1 MFFAV
6 LMPLSAGFCGRKP
19 YIVAYFFAFFVSRE
33 VASEA
38 PLFLNYLKLLV
49 MRHDFKIFLLTL
61 RLIWRW
67 LVSIPL
73 KIIINPI
80 VLPRPGCR
88 RLDQNTYTQLYYQMK
103 MRRVFLSLFMAC
115 SLMAFA
121 LTDQQVIDYIKQQ
134 TAAGK
139 SNKQIGKEL
148 MAKGV
153 TPEQAER
160 IKAKFES
167 QQNSETVATTQG
179 LGGAARERRH
189 DASSDVSA
197 EVMVDIDR
205 EVDEGA
211 DGTVSKRQI
220 YGHKVFNSRALTFEP
235 SENLATPQNYRL
247 GPGDE
252 VIIDIW
258 GTSED
263 HLRQTI
269 SPEGSIMISQIGPVY
284 LNGMTINDA
293 NKHIKNTFSR
303 KYAGMNDADTD
314 IQVTL
319 GQVRTIQVDILGEV
333 ATPGTFRMSPFS
345 SVFHALYRA
354 GGINDIGSLRNIEVL
369 RNGKKIT
376 GVDIYDYL
384 FNGKTSGN
392 IRLQEG
398 DVIIVPPYETLV
410 SIDGNVKRPMYYEVK
425 PGETI
430 ESILEY
436 AGGFTGDAYS
446 GMVRLARQAGTENEL
461 YNIERGEFASYRL
474 QDGDMITVGTI
485 LDRYANRVELKGAVY
500 RPGMFAIG
508 NDIATVGDLV
518 RKADG
523 LTDDAYTD
531 RVLLYREGPDLEL
544 QIMAIDL
551 AGILA
556 GTSADVPLKRND
568 VLVVSSIHELEE
580 RGALFIGGQV
590 ARPGTYP
597 FAANTTLEDLILQAG
612 GLLEGASTAR
622 VDVSRRI
629 VDPSSTT
636 ETQQLSKIYSLSI
649 ENGLA
654 VGEGQGFILKPY
666 DHVEV
671 RKSPGYSSQRSVTLS
686 GEVLFDGSY
695 VLQKRN
701 ERISDVVRR
710 AGGVLEGAYVKG
722 AHLTRRLSDDEYTAR
737 KEALRLAMSNS
748 SAGQGD
754 SIALSKI
761 DVSQYYNVGID
772 LEKALTYPGTH
783 YDLVLQ
789 PGDVLFVPEQQSTVR
804 ISGDVMFPNAVAY
817 QPGKKLKYYIDQAG
831 GYGQR
836 ARKGKAFIVYLNG
849 TVAKAKRN
857 TVIEPGCQIIVP
869 SKPNTAGTDWTKI
882 LAFATSFSSVAT
894 MAATI
899 TNIFK

>member
-1 MFFAV
+1 
-6 LMPLSAGFCGRKP
+6 
-19 YIVAYFFAFFVSRE
+19 
-33 VASEA
+33 
-38 PLFLNYLKLLV
+38 
-49 MRHDFKIFLLTL
+49 
-61 RLIWRW
+61 
-67 LVSIPL
+67 
-73 KIIINPI
+73 
-80 VLPRPGCR
+80 
-88 RLDQNTYTQLYYQMK
+88 
-103 MRRVFLSLFMAC
+103 
-115 SLMAFA
+115 MAFA